1 MNKKLISIFA
11 VTLVTLAVAGLI
23 VSERG
28 EATPADK
35 SSTAKPEAAAAPSE
49 KKSDEKA
56 ASSAEDPVVAKVD
69 GQPVLRSEVLA
80 FMKNIP
86 PQMQQLPPETL
97 FPIVLEQVINGKIV
111 AEKAAKTDV
120 ANDPEVAKRLAEAKE
135 QITRVVFMERE
146 IGKNLSEA
154 RVQKAYDKFA
164 AEQGKIDEVKARH
177 ILVDKESE
185 AKDIIKK
192 LQDGAKFEDL
202 AKESSKDTANKSI
215 GGDLGYFTKD
225 AMVKEFADAAFAM
238 KKGEVSKT
246 PIKTQFG
253 WHVIQI
259 EDRRTRPVPA
269 LETVKSALEA
279 QERREILNELLESWR
294 KNATVE
300 IFDINGNPV
309 KKQETPKT
317 AP

>member
-97 FPIVLEQVINGKIV
+97 FPIL
-111 AEKAAKTDV
+111 A
-120 ANDPEVAKRLAEAKE
+120 RLVNPNAP
-135 QITRVVFMERE
+135 
-146 IGKNLSEA
+146 A
-154 RVQKAYDKFA
+154 RLNPGGIAF
-164 AEQGKIDEVKARH
+164 R
-177 ILVDKESE
+177 IL
-185 AKDIIKK
+185 
-192 LQDGAKFEDL
+192 F
-202 AKESSKDTANKSI
+202 
-215 GGDLGYFTKD
+215 F
-225 AMVKEFADAAFAM
+225 
-238 KKGEVSKT
+238 
-246 PIKTQFG
+246 
-253 WHVIQI
+253 
-259 EDRRTRPVPA
+259 
-269 LETVKSALEA
+269 
-279 QERREILNELLESWR
+279 
-294 KNATVE
+294 
-300 IFDINGNPV
+300 
-309 KKQETPKT
+309 
-317 AP
+317 